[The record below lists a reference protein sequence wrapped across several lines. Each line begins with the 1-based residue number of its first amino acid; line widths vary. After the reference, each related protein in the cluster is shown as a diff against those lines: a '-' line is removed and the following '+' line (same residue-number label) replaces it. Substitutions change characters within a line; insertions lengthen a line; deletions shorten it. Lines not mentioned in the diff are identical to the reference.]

1 MKIIDKSRG
10 GTKEFKYLKLEDVF
24 RWDGRLFMKVT
35 NRYDNC
41 YPNAYD
47 FDKHVLTD
55 FEEETEVEVI
65 PAELILHEK
74 GWSE

>member
-1 MKIIDKSRG
+1 
-10 GTKEFKYLKLEDVF
+10 
-24 RWDGRLFMKVT
+24 MKVT
-35 NRYDNC
+35 NRYDNY

-55 FEEETEVEVI
+55 FEEETEVEAI
-65 PAELILHEK
+65 PAKLILHEK